1 MQKIQNRIPLKS
13 LSSEPAV
20 RLKTDS
26 KPIKVLLITG
36 DHKEAYLIRKMVTQ
50 AVMGTFTLEY
60 ADRLSVGIERL
71 ARGGIDVLL
80 LDQSVP
86 DGRGLQALTQV
97 RAQVGGIPVIIL
109 SPLDNE
115 KDKIEALKRG
125 AQEYLVKG
133 KLNRDLLARSIYHAI
148 AQQWSVSKSESS
160 EAQFNNIIKSYPDG
174 IIIVDQKGTVC
185 FANPAVESLFGCKA
199 GQLLGESIESL
210 QAIEGGKTELGI
222 VRGDG
227 ENLVAEVKVV
237 EIKYQGETAY
247 LASLRDITERK
258 RVEEETKLARL
269 DAETVKITSAKI
281 IVKASEDARLAR
293 EEAEVA
299 KIASTKVV
307 AKAKEE
313 ARLAREEAEKIKSA
327 LSQASEEA
335 NKAKTSLA
343 RASEE
348 AKETRASLARARDE
362 VNKAKAASARASEE
376 AKETRAS
383 LARAGEEARL
393 AREEAETVKKTSAKA
408 VAKAR
413 QEAKSAQG
421 DAEASLAG
429 AIEEVRLAR
438 EEIEEV
444 KAASARTVAKAKEE
458 TRLAREEVGA
468 VKKTSAKAVAKA
480 RQEAKMAQEDAEASL
495 ARANDE
501 IRLTREEVEEIKDAS
516 ARDVAKSNEEVRLAR
531 EEAEEI
537 KTASAKAV
545 AKSEEQARLIKDEAE
560 ATLAKAIAKAT
571 KEAKLAREEAE
582 ATSARAI
589 AKAGEEA
596 RLARE
601 EAEAAKTVSN
611 KAVARANKE
620 AKLAREEVEAA
631 RIASAKAAEE
641 ARLAREEADATR
653 IASAAAIGKANK
665 ETRLALE
672 EVEETK
678 AISAQEKV
686 KAHEEVKLAREEA
699 EAARVASNKA
709 VAKANEEA
717 RLTREEAEEV
727 KAASA
732 KAVARANEDS
742 RTARE
747 EAEGARAVLEEAMTK
762 AAEKRYNLD
771 PMQSEFM
778 SNIVHELRAPLHSIL
793 AFTKLLLEGD
803 ISNTE
808 TQKEFLTIIAG
819 QSEHLRKLIDE
830 LLDISPIES
839 ERFVINKE
847 RVAIADLLQGTI
859 RDFTSVARQ
868 KNIVIRENIP
878 GQLPEI
884 EADSQRLKQ
893 VMFNLLDNAIKFS
906 SDGGSIDVSA
916 EVRDNDL
923 LVQVTDQ
930 GIGIAEEARK
940 SLFEKFYQVK
950 NTTRVGGLGLGL
962 YISKRII
969 EAHGG
974 RIWVESVEGAGST
987 FSFTI
992 PLKQD
997 NR

>member
-50 AVMGTFTLEY
+50 AVMGAFTLEY

-71 ARGGIDVLL
+71 TRGGIDILL

-97 RAQVGGIPVIIL
+97 RAQVGGIPIIIL

-115 KDKIEALKRG
+115 KDKIEALKKG
-125 AQEYLVKG
+125 AQECLVKG

-160 EAQFNNIIKSYPDG
+160 EAQFINIIKSYPDG

-199 GQLLGESIESL
+199 GQLLGESIDSL

-269 DAETVKITSAKI
+269 DAETVKVTSAKI
-281 IVKASEDARLAR
+281 IAKASEEAKLAR
-293 EEAEVA
+293 EDAEVA
-299 KIASTKVV
+299 KIASTKAA
-307 AKAKEE
+307 AKAHEE
-313 ARLAREEAEKIKSA
+313 ARLAREEAEKIKSV
-327 LSQASEEA
+327 LSQG
-335 NKAKTSLA
+335 N
-343 RASEE
+343 
-348 AKETRASLARARDE
+348 
-362 VNKAKAASARASEE
+362 
-376 AKETRAS
+376 
-383 LARAGEEARL
+383 EEARL
-393 AREEAETVKKTSAKA
+393 AREEAKETKAVLARASEEARLAREDAETVKKTSAKA
-408 VAKAR
+408 VAKAK
-413 QEAKSAQG
+413 QEARLAQE
-421 DAEASLAG
+421 DAEASLA
-429 AIEEVRLAR
+429 
-438 EEIEEV
+438 
-444 KAASARTVAKAKEE
+444 KANEE
-458 TRLAREEVGA
+458 TRLAREEVGE
-468 VKKTSAKAVAKA
+468 VKA
-480 RQEAKMAQEDAEASL
+480 
-495 ARANDE
+495 
-501 IRLTREEVEEIKDAS
+501 AS
-516 ARDVAKSNEEVRLAR
+516 ARVVTKANEEAKLAR

-537 KTASAKAV
+537 KAASAKAV
-545 AKSEEQARLIKDEAE
+545 AKAEEEARLIQEDAE
-560 ATLAKAIAKAT
+560 ATLAKAITKAT

-589 AKAGEEA
+589 AKASEEV

-611 KAVARANKE
+611 KAVVKANKE
-620 AKLAREEVEAA
+620 AKLAREEAEAA
-631 RIASAKAAEE
+631 KIAAAKAAEE

-653 IASAAAIGKANK
+653 IASATAVAKANK

-672 EVEETK
+672 EVEEIKT
-678 AISAQEKV
+678 ISAKEKA
-686 KAHEEVKLAREEA
+686 KADKEVKLAREEA
-699 EAARVASNKA
+699 EAAKVASNKA

-717 RLTREEAEEV
+717 RLAREEAEEV
-727 KAASA
+727 RTASA
-732 KAVARANEDS
+732 KAVARANEES
-742 RTARE
+742 RIARE
-747 EAEGARAVLEEAMTK
+747 EAEAAKAVLEEAMTK

-778 SNIVHELRAPLHSIL
+778 SNIVHELRAPLHSVL

-803 ISNTE
+803 VSNTE

-819 QSEHLRKLIDE
+819 QSEHLRKLVDE

-839 ERFVINKE
+839 ERFDINKE
-847 RVAIADLLQGTI
+847 RVAIANLLQGTI
-859 RDFTSVARQ
+859 RDFNSVARQ
-868 KNIVIRENIP
+868 KNIVIKENIP
-878 GQLPEI
+878 LQLPDI
-884 EADSQRLKQ
+884 EADSQRLRQ

-916 EVRDNDL
+916 EVKGTDL

-940 SLFEKFYQVK
+940 SLFDKFYQVK

>member
-50 AVMGTFTLEY
+50 AVMGAFTLEY

-71 ARGGIDVLL
+71 TRGGIDVLL

-86 DGRGLQALTQV
+86 DGHGLQALTQV
-97 RAQVGGIPVIIL
+97 RAQVGGIPIIIL

-115 KDKIEALKRG
+115 KDKIEALKKG
-125 AQEYLVKG
+125 AQECLVKG

-160 EAQFNNIIKSYPDG
+160 EGQFNNIIKSYPDG

-199 GQLLGESIESL
+199 GQLLGESIDSL

-247 LASLRDITERK
+247 LASLRDITARK

-269 DAETVKITSAKI
+269 DAETVKVTSAKI
-281 IVKASEDARLAR
+281 IAKASEEAKLAR
-293 EEAEVA
+293 EDAEVA
-299 KIASTKVV
+299 KIASTKAA
-307 AKAKEE
+307 AKAHEE

-327 LSQASEEA
+327 LSQANKEAKAALAKANEEARLAREEAEKVKAALAKAREEA
-335 NKAKTSLA
+335 NKAKAALA

-348 AKETRASLARARDE
+348 AKETRAVLARA
-362 VNKAKAASARASEE
+362 S
-376 AKETRAS
+376 
-383 LARAGEEARL
+383 EEARL
-393 AREEAETVKKTSAKA
+393 AREDTETVKKTSAKA
-408 VAKAR
+408 VAKAK
-413 QEAKSAQG
+413 QEVRLTQE
-421 DAEASLAG
+421 DAEAGLA
-429 AIEEVRLAR
+429 
-438 EEIEEV
+438 
-444 KAASARTVAKAKEE
+444 KTNEE
-458 TRLAREEVGA
+458 TRLAREEVGE
-468 VKKTSAKAVAKA
+468 VKA
-480 RQEAKMAQEDAEASL
+480 
-495 ARANDE
+495 
-501 IRLTREEVEEIKDAS
+501 AS
-516 ARDVAKSNEEVRLAR
+516 ARAVTKANEEARLAR

-537 KTASAKAV
+537 KAASAKAV
-545 AKSEEQARLIKDEAE
+545 AKAEEEARLIQEDAE
-560 ATLAKAIAKAT
+560 ATLAKAITKAT

-589 AKAGEEA
+589 AKASEEV

-620 AKLAREEVEAA
+620 AKLAREEAEAA
-631 RIASAKAAEE
+631 KIASAKAAEE
-641 ARLAREEADATR
+641 TRLAREEADATG
-653 IASAAAIGKANK
+653 IASATAVARANK
-665 ETRLALE
+665 ETRLALD
-672 EVEETK
+672 EVEEIK
-678 AISAQEKV
+678 AISGKEKA
-686 KAHEEVKLAREEA
+686 KAAEEVKLAREET

-717 RLTREEAEEV
+717 RLALEEAEEF

-732 KAVARANEDS
+732 KAVARANEES
-742 RTARE
+742 RNARE
-747 EAEGARAVLEEAMTK
+747 EAEAAKAVLEEAMTK

-778 SNIVHELRAPLHSIL
+778 SNIVHELRAPLHSVL

-803 ISNTE
+803 VSNTE

-819 QSEHLRKLIDE
+819 QSEHLRKLVDE

-839 ERFVINKE
+839 ERFDINKE

-859 RDFTSVARQ
+859 RDFNSVAKQ
-868 KNIVIRENIP
+868 KNIVIKENIP
-878 GQLPEI
+878 LQLPDI
-884 EADSQRLKQ
+884 EADSQRLRQ

-906 SDGGSIDVSA
+906 NDGGSIDVSA
-916 EVRDNDL
+916 EVRGNDL
-923 LVQVTDQ
+923 LVQLTDQ

-950 NTTRVGGLGLGL
+950 STTRVGGLGLGL

>member
-50 AVMGTFTLEY
+50 AVMGAFTLEY
-60 ADRLSVGIERL
+60 ADRLSLGIERL
-71 ARGGIDVLL
+71 TRGGIDVLL

-97 RAQVGGIPVIIL
+97 RAQVGGIPIIIL

-115 KDKIEALKRG
+115 KDKIEALKKG
-125 AQEYLVKG
+125 AQECLVKG

-160 EAQFNNIIKSYPDG
+160 EAQFINIIKSYPDG

-199 GQLLGESIESL
+199 GQLLGESIDSL

-269 DAETVKITSAKI
+269 DAETVKVTSAKI
-281 IVKASEDARLAR
+281 IAKASEEAKLAR
-293 EEAEVA
+293 EDAEVA
-299 KIASTKVV
+299 KIASTKAA
-307 AKAKEE
+307 AKAHEE
-313 ARLAREEAEKIKSA
+313 ARLAREEAEKIKSV
-327 LSQASEEA
+327 LSQG
-335 NKAKTSLA
+335 N
-343 RASEE
+343 
-348 AKETRASLARARDE
+348 
-362 VNKAKAASARASEE
+362 
-376 AKETRAS
+376 
-383 LARAGEEARL
+383 EEARL
-393 AREEAETVKKTSAKA
+393 AREEANKAKAALAKASEEAKETKAVLARASEEARLAREDAETVKKTSAKA
-408 VAKAR
+408 VAKAK
-413 QEAKSAQG
+413 QEA
-421 DAEASLAG
+421 
-429 AIEEVRLAR
+429 RL
-438 EEIEEV
+438 
-444 KAASARTVAKAKEE
+444 
-458 TRLAREEVGA
+458 
-468 VKKTSAKAVAKA
+468 
-480 RQEAKMAQEDAEASL
+480 AQEDAEASL
-495 ARANDE
+495 AKANE
-501 IRLTREEVEEIKDAS
+501 ETWLAREEVGEVKAAS
-516 ARDVAKSNEEVRLAR
+516 ARAVTKANEEAKLAR

-537 KTASAKAV
+537 KAASAKAV
-545 AKSEEQARLIKDEAE
+545 AKAEEEARLIQEDAE
-560 ATLAKAIAKAT
+560 ATLAKAITKAT
-571 KEAKLAREEAE
+571 KEAKLAREEVE

-589 AKAGEEA
+589 AKASEEV

-611 KAVARANKE
+611 KAVVKANKE
-620 AKLAREEVEAA
+620 AKLAREEAEAA
-631 RIASAKAAEE
+631 KIAAAKAAEE

-653 IASAAAIGKANK
+653 ITSAIAVAKANK

-672 EVEETK
+672 EVEEIKT
-678 AISAQEKV
+678 ISAKEKA
-686 KAHEEVKLAREEA
+686 KADKEVKLAREEA
-699 EAARVASNKA
+699 EAAKVASNKA

-717 RLTREEAEEV
+717 RLAREEAEEV
-727 KAASA
+727 RTASA
-732 KAVARANEDS
+732 KAVARANEES
-742 RTARE
+742 RIARE
-747 EAEGARAVLEEAMTK
+747 EAEAAKAVLEEAMTK

-778 SNIVHELRAPLHSIL
+778 SNIVHELRAPLHSVL

-803 ISNTE
+803 VSNTE

-819 QSEHLRKLIDE
+819 QSEHLRKLVDE

-839 ERFVINKE
+839 ERFDINKE

-859 RDFTSVARQ
+859 RDFNSVARQ
-868 KNIVIRENIP
+868 KNIVIKENIP
-878 GQLPEI
+878 LQLLDI
-884 EADSQRLKQ
+884 EADSRRLRQ

-906 SDGGSIDVSA
+906 NDGGSIDVSA
-916 EVRDNDL
+916 EVRGNDL

-950 NTTRVGGLGLGL
+950 STTRVGGLGLGL

>member
-20 RLKTDS
+20 RLKTDI

-50 AVMGTFTLEY
+50 AVMGAFTLEY

-71 ARGGIDVLL
+71 TRGGIDILL

-97 RAQVGGIPVIIL
+97 RAQVGGIPIIIL

-115 KDKIEALKRG
+115 KDKIEALKKG
-125 AQEYLVKG
+125 AQECLVKG

-160 EAQFNNIIKSYPDG
+160 EAQFINIIKSYPDG
-174 IIIVDQKGTVC
+174 IIIVDQKGAVC
-185 FANPAVESLFGCKA
+185 FANPAVESLFGCTA
-199 GQLLGESIESL
+199 GQLLGESIDSL

-269 DAETVKITSAKI
+269 DAETVKVTSAKI
-281 IVKASEDARLAR
+281 IAKASEEAKLAR
-293 EEAEVA
+293 EDAEVA
-299 KIASTKVV
+299 KIASTKAA
-307 AKAKEE
+307 AKAHEE
-313 ARLAREEAEKIKSA
+313 ARLAREEAEKIKSV
-327 LSQASEEA
+327 LSQGNEESRLAREEA
-335 NKAKTSLA
+335 NKAKAALAKASEEAKETKAVLA

-348 AKETRASLARARDE
+348 A
-362 VNKAKAASARASEE
+362 
-376 AKETRAS
+376 
-383 LARAGEEARL
+383 RL
-393 AREEAETVKKTSAKA
+393 AREDAETVKKTSAKA
-408 VAKAR
+408 VAKAK
-413 QEAKSAQG
+413 QEARLAQE
-421 DAEASLAG
+421 DAEASLA
-429 AIEEVRLAR
+429 
-438 EEIEEV
+438 
-444 KAASARTVAKAKEE
+444 KANEE
-458 TRLAREEVGA
+458 TRLAREEVGE
-468 VKKTSAKAVAKA
+468 VKA
-480 RQEAKMAQEDAEASL
+480 
-495 ARANDE
+495 
-501 IRLTREEVEEIKDAS
+501 AS
-516 ARDVAKSNEEVRLAR
+516 ARAVTKANEEAKLAR

-537 KTASAKAV
+537 KAASAKAV
-545 AKSEEQARLIKDEAE
+545 AKAEEEARLIQEDAE
-560 ATLAKAIAKAT
+560 ATLAKAITKAT

-589 AKAGEEA
+589 AKASEEV

-611 KAVARANKE
+611 KAVVKANKE
-620 AKLAREEVEAA
+620 AKLAREEAEAA
-631 RIASAKAAEE
+631 KIAAAKAAEE

-653 IASAAAIGKANK
+653 IASATAVAKANK

-672 EVEETK
+672 EVEEIKT
-678 AISAQEKV
+678 ISAKEKA
-686 KAHEEVKLAREEA
+686 KADKEVKLAREEA
-699 EAARVASNKA
+699 EAAKVASNKA

-717 RLTREEAEEV
+717 RLAREEAEEV
-727 KAASA
+727 RTASA
-732 KAVARANEDS
+732 KAVARANEES
-742 RTARE
+742 RIARE
-747 EAEGARAVLEEAMTK
+747 EAEAAKAVLEEAMTK

-778 SNIVHELRAPLHSIL
+778 SNIVHELRAPLHSVL

-803 ISNTE
+803 VSNTE

-819 QSEHLRKLIDE
+819 QSEHLRKLVDE

-839 ERFVINKE
+839 ERFDINKE

-859 RDFTSVARQ
+859 RDFNSVARQ
-868 KNIVIRENIP
+868 KNIVIKENIP
-878 GQLPEI
+878 LQLLDI
-884 EADSQRLKQ
+884 EADSQRLRQ

-906 SDGGSIDVSA
+906 NDGGSIDVSA
-916 EVRDNDL
+916 EVRGNDL

-950 NTTRVGGLGLGL
+950 STTRVGGLGLGL